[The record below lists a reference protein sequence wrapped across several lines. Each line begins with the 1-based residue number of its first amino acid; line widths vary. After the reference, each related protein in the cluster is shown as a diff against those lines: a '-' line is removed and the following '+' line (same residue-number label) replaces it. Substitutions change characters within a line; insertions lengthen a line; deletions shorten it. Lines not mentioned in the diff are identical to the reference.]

1 MGECSKR
8 YLLTVRDGA
17 METVRVEAII
27 LDLSCT
33 NPDELVLD

>member
-8 YLLTVRDGA
+8 HLLTVRDGA
-17 METVRVEAII
+17 LETVQVEENN

-33 NPDELVLD
+33 NPDELALD